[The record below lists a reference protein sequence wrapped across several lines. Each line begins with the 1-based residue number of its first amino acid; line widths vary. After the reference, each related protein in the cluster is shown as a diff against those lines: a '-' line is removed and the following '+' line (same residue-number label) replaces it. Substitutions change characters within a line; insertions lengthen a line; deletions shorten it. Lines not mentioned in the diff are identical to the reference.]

1 MYDMNTATI
10 NITLPIPLKK
20 AVEDRVKSGFYTSV
34 SEFIRQAVRKLLFSA
49 DEIPYGPPFSPEATK
64 EILKAE
70 KEALEHPER
79 NIVIKTPTELKRFFD
94 GL

>member
-1 MYDMNTATI
+1 MNTATI

-20 AVEDRVKSGFYTSV
+20 AVEDRVKGGFYTSV
-34 SEFIRQAVRKLLFSA
+34 SEFIRQAVRKLLFPS
-49 DEIPYGPPFSPEATK
+49 DEIPYGPPLSAKATK

-79 NIVIKTPTELKRFFD
+79 NTVVKTPAELKRFFD
-94 GL
+94 DL